1 MTLYEEGNEQFR
13 PGPRLPSLL
22 VTATSAVFMGAVLA
36 SLSIAAIITL
46 LARYSGWTGEWFFF
60 SPLFDQILTAIYS
73 SPPLDGAFRLAGVII
88 PAGSLLLA
96 FFLTQFWPFDQTLA
110 SRFVLQAVAL
120 NLIAYGVFAPAFDPQ
135 VMQDLRTEINLP
147 PIATMVLLIA
157 TGTWAVM
164 LIERRMI
171 ELIGNIWWVDTP
183 TRRVRRWLPR
193 IPLPFLI
200 LAAVAYWNDNPPLTY
215 SNLLVIGASLLENL
229 SRTPPNTFEE
239 VRRPH
244 MREAAFTTPVAA
256 ALLIAAL
263 LWPFGM
269 TRVLRLPPRV
279 VNFSSSTGPALEPV
293 ASARGLIDL
302 RIRVRKEEERKRIEA
317 EKPKIDIHWSR
328 PRKTRPKG

>member
-22 VTATSAVFMGAVLA
+22 VTATSAVFIGAVFA
-36 SLSIAAIITL
+36 SLSVAAIITL
-46 LARYSGWTGEWFFF
+46 LARYSGWTDEWFFY
-60 SPLFDQILTAIYS
+60 SPLFDQVLTAIYS
-73 SPPLDGAFRLAGVII
+73 SPPLDGSYRLAGVII

-96 FFLTQFWPFDQTLA
+96 LFLTQFWPFDQTLA

-120 NLIAYGVFAPAFDPQ
+120 NLVAYGVFAAAFEPR
-135 VMQDLRTEINLP
+135 VIQDLRTEISVP
-147 PIATMVLLIA
+147 PIATIVLLLA

-171 ELIGNIWWVDTP
+171 ELLGNIWWVDTP
-183 TRRVRRWLPR
+183 IRRVRRWLPR
-193 IPLPFLI
+193 IPLPFLT
-200 LAAVAYWNDNPPLTY
+200 LAAIAYWNENPPLAY
-215 SNLLVIGASLLENL
+215 SHLLVIGASLLENL

-244 MREAAFTTPVAA
+244 MREAAFTTPVSAVLLMAA
-256 ALLIAAL
+256 V
-263 LWPFGM
+263 LWPFGL
-269 TRVLRLPPRV
+269 TRVAGLTPRV
-279 VNFSSSTGPALEPV
+279 LSSPGPALEPV

-302 RIRVRKEEERKRIEA
+302 RIRVRKEEEKKRIEA

-328 PRKTRPKG
+328 PRKTRPKGK